1 MSQIDTLADDFSALL
16 NQTQTLL
23 DQAQAQGPQQAQA
36 LMADIQA
43 KLAHAKEQLQQV
55 QEGMGENAR
64 AVRDATE
71 DYVRQQPWT
80 ALGLAAAAGF
90 VLGVLLSGR

>member
-1 MSQIDTLADDFSALL
+1 MATTDTLVDDFSALL
-16 NQTQTLL
+16 AQTQSLL
-23 DQAQAQGPQQAQA
+23 DQAQAQGPEQAQA

-43 KLAHAKEQLQQV
+43 KLSQAKEQMQQLQ
-55 QEGMGENAR
+55 GELGERAS
-64 AVRDATE
+64 AVRHATE

-90 VLGVLLSGR
+90 VLGVLLSRR